1 MVTIEFTEQGISIS
15 KRMLDALDFA
25 YQRYLKNETPH
36 IGVGVHFDGVSD
48 WKVNTLDAL
57 KDRGLL
63 KYMYV
68 HDYDISDLGIAWMRD
83 FYGVGFDLTDTT
95 INDITVTQ
103 DMLEAL
109 MWLQGERLKNPNIL
123 HFPDFNIHLYDTW
136 EKLADKGLIAI
147 EFSDGCSFTAV
158 GKQWVTDYVRLYLQ
172 DEHKKE
178 TVVEPRPNDK
188 GLFNIENC
196 IAGAKIKDLTPL
208 EAFNL
213 AAFAYGHNVSRFM
226 LDKLVAKDVLHPK
239 SRCVESK
246 GLHIVGQVAQ
256 ALTKYFGNHYPKVT
270 PFQRQALNDLA
281 FIYSITGMPISE
293 THGAYTHLAKQG
305 LVQKQYDDELQ
316 QNYWVIT
323 PKGLAFALTNSD
335 QRQKAFGKST
345 YLMPIAKSGFTGMY
359 QGDDNTAFLYDG
371 RRVWVGRDDMV
382 YAGNQSIY
390 NLAMTL
396 SQYTRSK
403 NIVHLTVEQLFTDEH
418 HVNKYSFYDDFAFQG
433 TADVSIGYGTSQS
446 VMNADI
452 YRGVVISRR
461 TPQGNS
467 HAAVL
472 SIVSPFDDMPF
483 KDRHKQMNDYQ
494 RGILLDLISHMSKHA
509 GWVTKWNVATPEIF
523 NMIDINFV
531 QQNRLNF
538 DSIRVSDVGI
548 AYVKQLA
555 ARVRWALIHGHWG
568 WYDPDNETLEMVVE
582 MRDNDNEIMID
593 VEHQD
598 WYTMLWLHEIG
609 LVTTVNR
616 ISEQVIDGGAAD
628 VFALTELGKRWLEE
642 NEY

>member
-83 FYGVGFDLTDTT
+83 FYHVEQE
-95 INDITVTQ
+95 N
-103 DMLEAL
+103 
-109 MWLQGERLKNPNIL
+109 
-123 HFPDFNIHLYDTW
+123 
-136 EKLADKGLIAI
+136 
-147 EFSDGCSFTAV
+147 
-158 GKQWVTDYVRLYLQ
+158 
-172 DEHKKE
+172 
-178 TVVEPRPNDK
+178 VVEPRPNDK

-226 LDKLVAKDVLHPK
+226 LDKLVAKDVLNP
-239 SRCVESK
+239 SQTSVESK

-256 ALTKYFGNHYPKVT
+256 ALTEHFGNHYPKVT
-270 PFQRQALNDLA
+270 PFQRQVINDLA
-281 FIYSITGMPISE
+281 FTYSITGIPADE
-293 THGAYTHLAKQG
+293 VHGGFTNLEKQG
-305 LVQKQYDDELQ
+305 LVEKQRDDDLDKP
-316 QNYWVIT
+316 YWIIT
-323 PKGLAFALTNSD
+323 PKGLAFALTNSEH
-335 QRQKAFGKST
+335 RQKAFSQAT
-345 YLMPIAKSGFTGMY
+345 YLNPIAKSALNGMY

-371 RRVWVGRDDMV
+371 RRVFIGGQNSV
-382 YAGNQSIY
+382 YGGNQFIY
-390 NLAMTL
+390 NLPISLA
-396 SQYTRSK
+396 QYAKSK
-403 NIVHLTVEQLFTDEH
+403 TIVHLTVEQLFTDER
-418 HVNKYSFYDDFAFQG
+418 HVNKYSFHDDFAFQG
-433 TADVSIGYGTSQS
+433 TADVSIGYGTSRIAL
-446 VMNADI
+446 NADI
-452 YRGVVISRR
+452 YRGVVLSRR

-642 NEY
+642 NEYWVV